1 MVEKKE
7 SLFKRLETQ
16 YYDFDIEHVPQEE
29 RKGAVGLIIV
39 WFCWAFQ
46 FATII
51 SGGVLAAGLTLNDA
65 FWAIIIGDII
75 LGIFAVIMS
84 NIGLREGIGFSL
96 QTRYCF
102 GKKATVIPSFI
113 AGCVQLGWLFF
124 CYWIFA
130 NVFQVLFTIIS
141 PGWGTAGFFIGMIVC
156 TVITVV
162 PVVYGYEG
170 PKWVAYLSV
179 IFLVIPI
186 AYLIS
191 VLLGNAGG
199 LAQVA
204 ATYKP
209 KQPVSFV
216 FGITLVIGAWIFGA
230 ITSADWIRLGRSKWA
245 LLAPPIG
252 LVIGESLVLILAA
265 VTVAATMGATWNPIE
280 ATLKL
285 GTFAAIVCCIMYL
298 FAMWDTQAPTAWSAS
313 LQFANVFWRPK
324 TLFAIILSFL
334 APLLAILI
342 QYSTGA
348 FTFMNAWLQTL
359 ASLVPPVGGI
369 LACEYYILNK
379 MKKYPDVSTLKRDVN
394 LVAFLVWI
402 LAGLFNYWTN
412 ELYKAAGPGV
422 GLTYGIPGVNG
433 FIAAIILY
441 WVIMSIVKKANPAW
455 AQY

>member
-1 MVEKKE
+1 MAEQKE
-7 SLFKRLETQ
+7 SLLKRLETQ
-16 YYDFDIEHVPQEE
+16 YYDFDIEHVPQEQ
-29 RKGAVGLIIV
+29 RKGTIGLIMV

-51 SGGVLAAGLTLNDA
+51 SGGVLASGLTLNEA
-65 FWAIIIGDII
+65 FWAIIVGDVI
-75 LGIFAVIMS
+75 LGIFSVIMS

-96 QTRYCF
+96 QTRYSF
-102 GKKATVIPSFI
+102 GKRATVIPSFI

-130 NVFQVLFTIIS
+130 NVFQVLFTFIS
-141 PGWGTAGFFIGMIVC
+141 PAWGTAGFFIGMIIC

-170 PKWVAYLSV
+170 PKWVAYAT
-179 IFLVIPI
+179 IFFLIVPI
-186 AYLIS
+186 VYLIS
-191 VLLGNAGG
+191 ILLGNAGG

-209 KQPVSFV
+209 KQHNSFV
-216 FGITLVIGAWIFGA
+216 FGITLVIGAWIYGT
-230 ITSADWIRLGRSKWA
+230 ITSADWLRLGRNKWA

-285 GTFAAIVCCIMYL
+285 GTFAGVVCCIMYL
-298 FAMWDTQAPTAWSAS
+298 CAMWDTQAPTAWSAS

-324 TLFAIILSFL
+324 TLFAIILSLL
-334 APLLAILI
+334 APVLAILV

-348 FTFMNAWLQTL
+348 FNFMNGWLQAL
-359 ASLVPPVGGI
+359 ASIMPPVGGI
-369 LACEYYILNK
+369 LACEYYIING
-379 MKKYPDVSTLKRDVN
+379 MKKYPDVTTLKRSINVW
-394 LVAFLVWI
+394 AFVVWI
-402 LAGLFNYWTN
+402 LAGLFDYWTN
-412 ELYKAAGPGV
+412 TLYKAAGTGV
-422 GLTYGIPGVNG
+422 GIKYGIPGVNG
-433 FIAAIILY
+433 FIAAVIIY
-441 WVIMSIVKKANPAW
+441 WIIMSLARKANPAW
-455 AQY
+455 GEY